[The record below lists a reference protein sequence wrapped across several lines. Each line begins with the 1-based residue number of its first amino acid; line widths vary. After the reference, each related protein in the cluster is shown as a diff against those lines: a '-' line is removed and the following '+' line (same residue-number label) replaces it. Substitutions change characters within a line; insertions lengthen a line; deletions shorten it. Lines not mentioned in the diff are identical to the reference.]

1 MTEVPKPL
9 RDRSKPEDAASKRA
23 KIMAQIQGDYLC
35 HGKHRVTRANHKNVM
50 LIGRTRTGKSCIK
63 MLLTDPTKVPDEL
76 TLKSGTREPLF
87 ESFHAHDN
95 KMVLNIIDTPGLFE
109 RGTSE
114 IDIRDNETIMRTIQF
129 CINMEIT
136 KFHVICFCIAI
147 TNGINA
153 EDIKSL
159 ELLIEF
165 LGPELANNSCLI
177 ITHCESKAVDQLET
191 YKQELLQDHFFR
203 SIASYFK
210 LGIFFSG
217 SLNRDDY
224 NNGNESLIDQY
235 VTISAYRERLIE
247 LFTCLSV
254 EPFPICQMLMNQIS
268 STHDELI
275 KKQLDTAKEKNE
287 EQQQIISQLL
297 DVQDSNRTEIRD
309 LLERFRESVVQ
320 GEKAQVEIQNQQH
333 RCEKLLLECGT
344 NMTDKHLMNSSQE
357 K

>member
-1 MTEVPKPL
+1 MLAHRQFTAEEIFYYLLTNSDPKPL
-9 RDRSKPEDAASKRA
+9 RDRPKPEDAATKRA
-23 KIMAQIQGDYLC
+23 KIIAQIQGDYLC
-35 HGKHRVTRANHKNVM
+35 HGKHRVTRANHKNIM
-50 LIGRTRTGKSCIK
+50 FIGRTRTGKSCIK
-63 MLLTDPTKVPDEL
+63 TLLTDPTKVPNEL

-109 RGTSE
+109 RGTHE
-114 IDIRDNETIMRTIQF
+114 IDIRDNATIMRTIQF

-165 LGPELANNSCLI
+165 LGRELADNSCLI
-177 ITHCESKAVDQLET
+177 ITHCESKTEDQLET
-191 YKQELLQDHFFR
+191 YKQELLQDLFFKNI
-203 SIASYFK
+203 SSYFK

-224 NNGNESLIDQY
+224 NKGNENIIDQY
-235 VTISAYRERLIE
+235 VTISAYRDRLIE
-247 LFTCLSV
+247 LFTC
-254 EPFPICQMLMNQIS
+254 
-268 STHDELI
+268 
-275 KKQLDTAKEKNE
+275 EK
-287 EQQQIISQLL
+287 
-297 DVQDSNRTEIRD
+297 
-309 LLERFRESVVQ
+309 RFRKSVIQ
-320 GEKAQVEIQNQQH
+320 GEKAQVEIQNQQY
-333 RCEKLLLECGT
+333 RCEQLLRESGT
-344 NMTDKHLMNSSQE
+344 NTAENHPTINSQT